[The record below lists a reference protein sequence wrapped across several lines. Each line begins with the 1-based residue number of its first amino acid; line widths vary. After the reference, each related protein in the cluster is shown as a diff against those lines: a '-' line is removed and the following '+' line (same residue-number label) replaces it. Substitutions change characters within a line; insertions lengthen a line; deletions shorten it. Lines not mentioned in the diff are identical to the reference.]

1 MKPLYR
7 TAFQLE
13 RVGDRLNSV
22 HEISQACLDWVF
34 MYKGVPRKGIVRPD
48 GLGNYA
54 QDFAVT
60 AIGDGRLVETRY
72 WEGGTERLWARAEH
86 GVRPYLWSA
95 EPKAD

>member
-34 MYKGVPRKGIVRPD
+34 MYKGVPRKGIVRRVSQE
-48 GLGNYA
+48 LSSSSSH
-54 QDFAVT
+54 VM
-60 AIGDGRLVETRY
+60 GRV
-72 WEGGTERLWARAEH
+72 
-86 GVRPYLWSA
+86 
-95 EPKAD
+95 